1 MLEGTILNIGDV
13 LRVDI
18 GQGLSCYQITNNLN
32 LGPTVPVLVE
42 KVYLNGCGD
51 CILDLRDGICP
62 TPTPTVSVTQTI
74 TPTQTPTP
82 TNSVTPT
89 PTKTPTTTP
98 VVTYY
103 SLGLM
108 ASGFNNRTD
117 YDNPSNESRLSII
130 CDGVRNLG
138 AGETPGTNGHVYS
151 TVDCS
156 VITSTIQAPGN
167 TLYELQNG
175 VYYPLTGGQ
184 SVTNGCQGWLL
195 DINGV
200 VLATYPSFCSG
211 GSGACV
217 VCGG

>member
-1 MLEGTILNIGDV
+1 MLNIGDV

-18 GQGLSCYQITNNLN
+18 GQGLNCYQITSGLSS
-32 LGPTVPVLVE
+32 GPTVGILVQE
-42 KVYLNGCGD
+42 VYQSGCVD
-51 CILDLRDGICP
+51 CILDLPSGICP
-62 TPTPTVSVTQTI
+62 TPTPTVSATQTI
-74 TPTQTPTP
+74 TPTQTSTP

-89 PTKTPTTTP
+89 PTKTPTSTP

-117 YDNPSNESRLSII
+117 YDQPSNTSRLSDI
-130 CDGVRNLG
+130 CNGVRTLG
-138 AGETPGTNGHVYS
+138 GGVVPGVNGHVYT

-156 VITSTIQAPGN
+156 IITNSALAPGN
-167 TLYELQNG
+167 TLYELQDG
-175 VYYPLTGGQ
+175 VYYPLIGGQ

-200 VLATYPSFCSG
+200 ILSTYPSFCSG
-211 GSGACV
+211 GSGSCV
-217 VCGG
+217 VCAG